1 MSTTIQV
8 LKIMPNYGNT
18 EYQVYEQ
25 GTSIATNGNG
35 EVTCQTTSNRYIG
48 TYRFKWQAVRK
59 AMRLYKSLNSRCEVV
74 LRLSDVKT
82 N

>member
-18 EYQVYEQ
+18 EYQVYKQERRIQ
-25 GTSIATNGNG
+25 FYEEGQRTS
-35 EVTCQTTSNRYIG
+35 ETTSNEFIG
-48 TYRFKWQAVRK
+48 SYRFKWMAVRK
-59 AMRLYKSLNSRCEVV
+59 AMRLYKSLHSRCEVV